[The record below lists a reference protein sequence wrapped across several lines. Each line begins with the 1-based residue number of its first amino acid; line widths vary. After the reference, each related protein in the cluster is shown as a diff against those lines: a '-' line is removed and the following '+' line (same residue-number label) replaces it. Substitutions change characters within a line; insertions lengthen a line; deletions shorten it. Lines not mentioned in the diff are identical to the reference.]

1 MEYITI
7 AQLSKPFGLKGEIRA
22 FSMTSFPE
30 ERFRKGQ
37 KVYARKEGKETIPLT
52 IERVRMQGDALILLF
67 AECHSVEEVEGLKT
81 YYLDMDKAEADI
93 PEGYYRFAD
102 LIGCKAMD
110 EEGNELG
117 EVLSVT
123 SYAPTK
129 NLKIK
134 KADGKSFYVPFLDQF
149 VPTVDIEKKI
159 IVIHVIEGML

>member
-30 ERFRKGQ
+30 ERFQKGR
-37 KVYARKEGKETIPLT
+37 KVYARKEGRETIPLT
-52 IERVRMQGDALILLF
+52 IERARIQGDALILLF
-67 AECHSVEEVEGLKT
+67 AEFHSVEEVEGLKT
-81 YYLDMDKAEADI
+81 YYLDMDKAEANI
-93 PEGYYRFAD
+93 PEGYYRFSD

-117 EVLSVT
+117 EVISVT

-134 KADGKSFYVPFLDQF
+134 KNDGKVFYVPFLDQF
-149 VPTVDIEKKI
+149 VPTVDLAAKKVI
-159 IVIHVIEGML
+159 IHVIEGML